1 MCVLQ
6 AVCRAYISTGFN
18 YLKGAEI
25 CILEVDV
32 VRPCIMAF
40 LVVTKKN
47 RCFVCNPRH
56 TKISHSLSLFNIPI
70 M

>member
-18 YLKGAEI
+18 YLKGGEA
-25 CILEVDV
+25 CILEVNA
-32 VRPCIMAF
+32 VRLCIIAI
-40 LVVTKKN
+40 LLVTKKK

-56 TKISHSLSLFNIPI
+56 RKISHNLSV
-70 M
+70 

>member
-18 YLKGAEI
+18 YLKGGEA
-25 CILEVDV
+25 CILEVNA
-32 VRPCIMAF
+32 VRLCIIAI
-40 LVVTKKN
+40 LLVTKK
-47 RCFVCNPRH
+47 
-56 TKISHSLSLFNIPI
+56 KGALFAILDIEKSVIICLFSIPV